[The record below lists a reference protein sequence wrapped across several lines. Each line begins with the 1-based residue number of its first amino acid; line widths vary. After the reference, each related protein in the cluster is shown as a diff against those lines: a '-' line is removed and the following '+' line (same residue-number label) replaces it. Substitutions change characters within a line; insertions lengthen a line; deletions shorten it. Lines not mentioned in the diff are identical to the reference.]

1 MYCFVMKLS
10 MSTAKEIEKDLRVG
24 SLAKHVKVTRLD
36 QAFRMSY
43 DFLSI
48 YYSLH
53 ALSGYQSS
61 GYLAMTDFKN
71 PFFFKFK
78 HSNAIQFS
86 LQIPSVDFI
95 TDEQAALVFQ
105 IQKRIRYSSIHK
117 KTRMEELS
125 DLIGQLD
132 ESIQP
137 YKII

>member
-71 PFFFKFK
+71 PFFFKLNTLMRFNF
-78 HSNAIQFS
+78 HCRFLQLTSSLMSRLHWYSRSRNAFVTAQF
-86 LQIPSVDFI
+86 I
-95 TDEQAALVFQ
+95 
-105 IQKRIRYSSIHK
+105 KRHAWRS
-117 KTRMEELS
+117 
-125 DLIGQLD
+125 
-132 ESIQP
+132 
-137 YKII
+137 